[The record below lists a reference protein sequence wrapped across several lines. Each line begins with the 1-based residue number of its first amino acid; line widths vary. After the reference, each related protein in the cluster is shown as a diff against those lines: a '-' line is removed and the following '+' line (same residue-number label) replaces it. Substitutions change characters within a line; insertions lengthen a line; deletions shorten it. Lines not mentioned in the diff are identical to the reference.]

1 MCSTTACN
9 YLTLRTL
16 AGMKHKAVER
26 EMILKQYE
34 EGYKT
39 FLRGKKFNSPDNQM
53 MRSAYAMGYEDALN
67 SVRPTDD
74 EIVDSILD

>member
-1 MCSTTACN
+1 
-9 YLTLRTL
+9 
-16 AGMKHKAVER
+16 MKHKAVDR

-53 MRSAYAMGYEDALN
+53 MCWAYAMGYEDAMN

-74 EIVDSILD
+74 DIVDSILN

>member
-1 MCSTTACN
+1 
-9 YLTLRTL
+9 
-16 AGMKHKAVER
+16 MKHKAVER

-39 FLRGKKFNSPDNQM
+39 FMKGKKFKSPDNQM
-53 MRSAYAMGYEDALN
+53 MRTAYAMGYEDALN
-67 SVRPTDD
+67 LVRPTDD

>member
-1 MCSTTACN
+1 
-9 YLTLRTL
+9 
-16 AGMKHKAVER
+16 
-26 EMILKQYE
+26 MILKQYE

-74 EIVDSILD
+74 DIVDSILD